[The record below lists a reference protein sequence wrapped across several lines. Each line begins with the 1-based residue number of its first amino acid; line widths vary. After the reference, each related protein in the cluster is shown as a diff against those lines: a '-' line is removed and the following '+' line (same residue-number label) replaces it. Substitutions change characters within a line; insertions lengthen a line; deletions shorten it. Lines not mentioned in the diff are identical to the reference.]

1 VGVQF
6 LWASWLKP
14 CPSSRVFPVLF
25 PPAEEQADREETAG
39 EKGREAGLHP
49 VVMEQSQQAVN
60 RPGDGQREPDY
71 RAPHDTEITSRH
83 CFDAADTLPIMA
95 TSATKSAGT
104 TTTAPQSVVNTMR
117 RLVSLDVARGIT
129 IAFMILVN
137 NGGSGRYSYHQLEHS
152 AWNGWTLTDL
162 VFPSFLFI
170 AGISIVLST
179 ETRLARGE
187 SKNTLRLHVLRRSV
201 ILFMLGLVVNGF
213 PFFHLG
219 TLRIYGVLQRI
230 AICFFLA
237 SLLYLW
243 NSRAWV
249 AATTAVVALSGYW
262 ILMRWVPIP
271 GIGVPTHSVPLLDP
285 NQNWV
290 AYLDRKLLP
299 GRLYEG
305 VRDPEGLLSDIPAMG
320 TILLG
325 VLTGIWLRRP
335 KALSTKAAGLL
346 GAAISGLVL
355 GEIWNVWFPINKK
368 LWTSS
373 YVLFAAGCTLLL
385 LAICFYAVEIKKW
398 TRGWTYPWLV
408 FGSNAITAYVFSE
421 LLAGGIDS
429 ISVRD
434 GARHT
439 SLQPFIYQHFFFP
452 VINPSFG
459 SLLYAIAF
467 VLVCFIPVVV
477 MYRKKVFIKI

>member
-1 VGVQF
+1 MG
-6 LWASWLKP
+6 
-14 CPSSRVFPVLF
+14 
-25 PPAEEQADREETAG
+25 TA
-39 EKGREAGLHP
+39 
-49 VVMEQSQQAVN
+49 
-60 RPGDGQREPDY
+60 
-71 RAPHDTEITSRH
+71 
-83 CFDAADTLPIMA
+83 
-95 TSATKSAGT
+95 ATKNTVT
-104 TTTAPQSVVNTMR
+104 TSTAPQTMVNPTR
-117 RLVSLDVARGIT
+117 RWVSLDVARGIT

-137 NGGSGRYSYHQLEHS
+137 NGGSGKYSYSQLEHS

-170 AGISIVLST
+170 AGISIVFSNAA
-179 ETRLARGE
+179 RLARGE
-187 SKNTLRLHVLRRSV
+187 SKTALRLHVIRRAV
-201 ILFMLGLVVNGF
+201 ILFLLGLVVNGF
-213 PFFHLG
+213 PLFHLG

-230 AICFFLA
+230 AICFLFA

-249 AATTAVVALSGYW
+249 AATVAVVALLSYW

-290 AYLDRKLLP
+290 AYLDRKIFP

-305 VRDPEGLLSDIPAMG
+305 VRDPEGLLSNIPAMG
-320 TILLG
+320 TILFG

-346 GAAISGLVL
+346 VASLSGLLL
-355 GEIWNVWFPINKK
+355 GNLWNVWFPINKK

-385 LAICFYAVEIKKW
+385 LTLCFYAVEIKQW
-398 TRGWTYPWLV
+398 TRGWTFPWLV

-421 LLAGGIDS
+421 LLSSALSTIFVHDGGRITD
-429 ISVRD
+429 
-434 GARHT
+434 
-439 SLQPFIYQHFFFP
+439 LQQYIYLHWFFP
-452 VINPSFG
+452 IINPSFG
-459 SLLYAIAF
+459 SLLYALAF
-467 VLVCFIPVVV
+467 VLVCFVPVLLL
-477 MYRKKVFIKI
+477 YRKKIFIKI

>member
-1 VGVQF
+1 
-6 LWASWLKP
+6 
-14 CPSSRVFPVLF
+14 
-25 PPAEEQADREETAG
+25 
-39 EKGREAGLHP
+39 
-49 VVMEQSQQAVN
+49 MEN
-60 RPGDGQREPDY
+60 P
-71 RAPHDTEITSRH
+71 
-83 CFDAADTLPIMA
+83 
-95 TSATKSAGT
+95 
-104 TTTAPQSVVNTMR
+104 MR

-137 NGGSGRYSYHQLEHS
+137 NGGSGKYSYSQLEHS
-152 AWNGWTLTDL
+152 AWSGWTLTDL

-170 AGISIVLST
+170 AGISIVFST

-187 SKNTLRLHVLRRSV
+187 SKTTLRLHVLKRAV
-201 ILFMLGLVVNGF
+201 ILFLLGLVVNGF
-213 PFFHLG
+213 PLFDLH

-230 AICFFLA
+230 AICFFFA
-237 SLLYLW
+237 SFLYLW
-243 NSRAWV
+243 NNKAWV
-249 AATTAVVALSGYW
+249 AAGTAVVALLGYW

-271 GIGVPTHSVPLLDP
+271 GIGVPTHGVALLDP

-320 TILLG
+320 SILFG

-335 KALSTKAAGLL
+335 KSLTSKAAGLL
-346 GAAISGLVL
+346 AAAISGLVL

-385 LAICFYAVEIKKW
+385 LTVCFYAVEIKKW

-421 LLAGGIDS
+421 LLAGALNTIPAH
-429 ISVRD
+429 D
-434 GARHT
+434 GSRLT
-439 SLQPFIYQHFFFP
+439 SLQAVIYQRFFFP
-452 VINPSFG
+452 LVNPSFG
-459 SLLYAIAF
+459 SLLYSISF
-467 VLVCFIPVVV
+467 VLVCFVPVWL
-477 MYRKKVFIKI
+477 MYRKKIFIKI